1 MKNLD
6 KTCAIFSLAATSLM
20 IGLSAT
26 AQEQV
31 NTVSSIMENPVDE
44 MEVTLVGN
52 IISKEEGKH
61 QRDYTFKD
69 ETGEIT
75 VEIQDP
81 NFKYDSDT
89 TVKISGKVSLE
100 SQEDEAEQQDETPEY
115 LEIEVD
121 HLQVMGK
128 SNE

>member
-75 VEIQDP
+75 VEIEDE